1 MTKGWTICYTY
12 SMKGGKRMT
21 YDEVKKIKIPLGQ
34 DVAIFEVITN
44 TGNSYLVASKS
55 VDGAKKKVVRY
66 EGKNLTFISIIE
78 KERGIL

>member
-1 MTKGWTICYTY
+1 
-12 SMKGGKRMT
+12 MKGGKKMT
-21 YDEVKKIKIPLGQ
+21 YDDVKKIKIPLGQ